1 MKPRKNK
8 FILFVFAKSEDQDTF
23 VTQIAEEIALIT
35 KTNNLRYYYGGEAC
49 VFTFDCVEDFNAIQE
64 YVDIILSEDKIVYF
78 LLPYSND
85 NLSYSLPKT
94 VSDHLFG
101 DNLSDIKKMDQDLEK
116 RFKKLDE
123 ELFDKMLNFMDDED
137 DDDNDHISKLIKQTK
152 TVTKDNYISENE
164 FNSVLDKIN
173 SDGMSALTKKE
184 LDLLKQY
191 SNQVK

>member
-1 MKPRKNK
+1 MKPKKNK
-8 FILFVFAKSEDQDTF
+8 FILFVFAKSGDQDTF
-23 VTQIAEEIALIT
+23 VTQIAEEIALVT
-35 KTNNLRYYYGGEAC
+35 KTKNLRYYYGDEAC
-49 VFTFDCVEDFNAIQE
+49 VFTFDCVEDFKSIQE

-94 VSDHLFG
+94 VSDHLFS
-101 DNLSDIKKMDQDLEK
+101 DNLSEIKNLEQDLDIK
-116 RFKKLDE
+116 FKKLDD
-123 ELFDKMLNFMDDED
+123 ELFEKMLNFMDDED
-137 DDDNDHISKLIKQTK
+137 DDNDYISKLIKQTK
-152 TVTKDNYISENE
+152 TITKDDYISEHE

-191 SNQVK
+191 SKQVK